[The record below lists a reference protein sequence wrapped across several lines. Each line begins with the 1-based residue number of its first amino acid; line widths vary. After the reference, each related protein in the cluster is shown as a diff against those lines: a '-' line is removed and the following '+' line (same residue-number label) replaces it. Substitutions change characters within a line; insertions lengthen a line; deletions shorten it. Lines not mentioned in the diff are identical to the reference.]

1 MAWNEPGNKDKD
13 PWGNKGR
20 NGNDKG
26 PPGLDEIFSDLTKR
40 FGGKG
45 KGSGSGSGSGKGS
58 SFGGVAIS
66 IFVVIA
72 LIVWALSGV
81 YTVKQAEKG
90 VVLRF
95 GEYVGLADPG
105 IHWKATFVDEVYP
118 VNVENVSSISS
129 SGSMLTADE
138 NMVKVELE
146 VQYKIADP
154 YLYLFSAVDANA
166 SLREATDSALRY
178 VIGHNKMDDILT
190 TGREGIRQATTEEIK
205 RILTPYKLGLKIE
218 DVNLLPARP
227 PEEVKD
233 AFDDAIAAQEDE
245 QRSILEAKAYARQ
258 VAPRA
263 RGQVE
268 RILKQAEAYKQRVV
282 LEAKGKVARFEKLLP
297 EYHSAPKVTRDRLYI
312 ETMEEV
318 LAGSNKVLVD
328 NKNSN
333 NLMYLPLDKLMSNT
347 PAMSNTKAMMPSSS
361 DHQPSVTHSSNS
373 GIPMTGRL
381 SREERV
387 REGRR

>member
-13 PWGNKGR
+13 PWGNKGL

-26 PPGLDEIFSDLTKR
+26 PPGLDEIFSDITKR

-45 KGSGSGSGSGKGS
+45 KGTGSSKGS
-58 SFGGVAIS
+58 SFGGAAIT

-72 LIVWALSGV
+72 LVVWAMSGI

-105 IHWKATFVDEVYP
+105 IHWKATFIDAVYP
-118 VNVENVSSISS
+118 VNVENVSSIPS

-146 VQYKIADP
+146 VQYKIDDP

-190 TGREGIRQATTEEIK
+190 TGREAIRQATTDEIN
-205 RILTPYKLGLKIE
+205 RILEPYKLGLIIE

-227 PEEVKD
+227 PEQVKD

-245 QRSILEAKAYARQ
+245 QRTILEANAYARQ

-268 RILKQAEAYKQRVV
+268 RMLKQADAYKQRVV

-297 EYHSAPKVTRDRLYI
+297 EYHAAPKVTRDRLYI

-333 NLMYLPLDKLMSNT
+333 NLMYLPLDKLMSNKPVMNKST
-347 PAMSNTKAMMPSSS
+347 NMTPSSTDS
-361 DHQPSVTHSSNS
+361 QPSGVNSSSNS

-381 SREERV
+381 SREQRT
-387 REGRR
+387 REGGR